1 VIKYHIP
8 EISEGVF
15 AVGAK
20 DRNRRLFDALIPLPR
35 GTSFNS
41 YLVKGSEKTVLID
54 SVGPGFETELLEKLS
69 ALTDLSNLDYVV
81 MNHAEPDHSRAL
93 GAVLNAN
100 RATLLCTEK
109 GAPLAARFGSVPPER
124 IKTIKDGEI
133 LDLGG
138 KKLRFIESPWLHW
151 PETMFTYLE
160 ENKLLFSCDFFG
172 AHAAEGTYAE
182 DVPEILGLA
191 KSYFAEIMMPMRIFC
206 KKGLEKTAGLDIA
219 MIAPSHGPVY
229 RKPDIILNAYRSWVS
244 GQTARKA
251 IIVYISMWGATE
263 LMAGAISEAL
273 ERDGVTTKLYNLTN
287 YDMGLLAEDLVDT
300 PAIVIGSPTVLGGLH
315 PYVTNALNIVKLLKP
330 PLKFGAILNSYGWG
344 KGAVKQ
350 GLEFFES
357 AKIESVGAVESY
369 GPPQTED
376 QEKIVELA
384 GQLSAKLAPESNG

>member
-1 VIKYHIP
+1 VLKYHLP

-41 YLVKGSEKTVLID
+41 YLVKGSEKTALID
-54 SVGPGFETELLEKLS
+54 SVGPGFESELLEKLT
-69 ALTDLSNLDYVV
+69 ALTDLSNLDYIV

-93 GAVLNAN
+93 GAILKAS

-109 GAPLAARFGSVPPER
+109 GAPLATRFGSVPQER
-124 IKTIKDGEI
+124 IKTIKDGET
-133 LDLGG
+133 LELGG

-172 AHAAEGTYAE
+172 AHAAEGTYSD

-191 KSYFAEIMMPMRIFC
+191 KSYFAEIMMPMRVFC
-206 KKGLEKTAGLDIA
+206 KKGLEKIAGLDIA
-219 MIAPSHGPVY
+219 MVAPSHGPVY
-229 RKPDIILNAYRSWVS
+229 KKPEIIISAYRSWVS

-251 IIVYISMWGATE
+251 VIVYISMWGATE
-263 LMAGAISEAL
+263 LMAGAMANAL
-273 ERDGVTTKLYNLTN
+273 EQEGVAARLYNLSQ
-287 YDMGLLAEDLVDT
+287 YDMGLLAEELVDT

-350 GLEFFES
+350 GMEFFES
-357 AKIESVGAVESY
+357 AKIEPVGSVESD
-369 GPPQTED
+369 GPPQAED
-376 QEKIVELA
+376 QELIFKLA
-384 GQLSAKLAPESNG
+384 AQLSAKIPLEPNA